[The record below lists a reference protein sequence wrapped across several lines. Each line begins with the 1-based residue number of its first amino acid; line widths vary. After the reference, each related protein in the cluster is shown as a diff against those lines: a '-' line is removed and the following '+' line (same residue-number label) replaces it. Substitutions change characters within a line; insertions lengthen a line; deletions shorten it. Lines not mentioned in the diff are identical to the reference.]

1 MAEEVTA
8 IAKAEGLEEE
18 EREMQPEF
26 EGLALENGMNRKEKR
41 KALKK
46 MKRKQIRK
54 VVAMKER
61 EEVEPWLN
69 DPEEQKRI
77 NLMEHEEVKRSAR
90 ERKEFE
96 EREKAWLE
104 AMEMQRKKKM
114 EEEEEEEEE
123 AQRRKALDKESRK
136 QQVLIF
142 FFSLL
147 SRIVVGVTT
156 SWASALAK
164 ISPYTYSAIRIA
176 IAIGVSV
183 LGTAWGIYITG
194 SSLIGAAI
202 KAPRITSKNL
212 IR

>member
-136 QQVLIF
+136 QQEMTDGKV
-142 FFSLL
+142 
-147 SRIVVGVTT
+147 
-156 SWASALAK
+156 
-164 ISPYTYSAIRIA
+164 
-176 IAIGVSV
+176 
-183 LGTAWGIYITG
+183 
-194 SSLIGAAI
+194 
-202 KAPRITSKNL
+202 
-212 IR
+212 